1 MISGILE
8 LLRYEVTSIGGTPIT
23 PQSFIIFA
31 LIIIFTFI
39 ASKWIRKILARSL
52 KKRNLDKG
60 QRHPILKLT
69 HYIIIVLGI
78 YIAFNFIGFPLT
90 GLLAA
95 AGIIGIVLGFGLQ
108 SITSNMI
115 SGILLMGEGSV
126 RVGDVVEIGDKYG
139 EVTDTGIRATTV
151 KSFDNLSTII
161 PNQEFFTKPFTNYS
175 YKESN
180 IRITVPIGVAY
191 GSDIDKVKKILIDIA
206 NNNDKVL
213 KKPEP
218 IVFFTS
224 FGDSALNF
232 ELKCWIGS
240 PILRKR
246 TLTEL
251 NYEINKRFDEENIS
265 IPFPQ
270 RDVWMR
276 GED

>member
-78 YIAFNFIGFPLT
+78 YIAFNFIGVPLT

>member
-60 QRHPILKLT
+60 QRHPILMLT

-78 YIAFNFIGFPLT
+78 YIAFNFIGVPLT